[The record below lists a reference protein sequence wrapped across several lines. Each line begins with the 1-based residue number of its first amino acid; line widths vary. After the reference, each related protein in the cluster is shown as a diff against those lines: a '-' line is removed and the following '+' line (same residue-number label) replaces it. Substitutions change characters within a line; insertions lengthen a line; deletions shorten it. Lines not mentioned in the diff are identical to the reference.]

1 MNMVL
6 KDTTMEII
14 LTTNYSSKKMDR
26 APARTIAM
34 TIAIATEKST
44 SLT

>member
-1 MNMVL
+1 MSMVL
-6 KDTTMEII
+6 KATTMEII
-14 LTTNYSSKKMDR
+14 LMTNYSSKKMDR

-34 TIAIATEKST
+34 TIAIATEKKT